1 MILPL
6 SRIKV
11 SRLIAGV
18 EGPRLFVFPIH
29 LPFSGTEPDLYIWKN
44 VPDEASIKCTLRC
57 VGDEISFIGL
67 HGEPSYMNL
76 NLDGDTD
83 TSPSLSKREL
93 DILKLISEGF
103 NSAEIAE
110 QLFISDATVRTHRKN
125 ILSKT
130 NYKNTAQLVK
140 SCIIQGII

>member
-1 MILPL
+1 
-6 SRIKV
+6 
-11 SRLIAGV
+11 
-18 EGPRLFVFPIH
+18 
-29 LPFSGTEPDLYIWKN
+29 
-44 VPDEASIKCTLRC
+44 
-57 VGDEISFIGL
+57 
-67 HGEPSYMNL
+67 MNL